1 MHLQHSLPLFPP
13 PSTSPSPE
21 VCAQVGVVVVQQHYY
36 NQREEDATF
45 VKLIRLPSEGFHLFT
60 PFTHYLSTV
69 FLCLRTDTFFVPP
82 SPLHPFVKLL
92 CCSPS
97 AWLALASVW
106 FINQVKTLSR
116 KSLQRKHFAHHHHHR
131 VPSRIYFCSVSVP
144 HIFGY
149 SPRKQLIFFVFS
161 FSGFMFFFLVFLV
174 FVFLCFLSV
183 LFAHLA

>member
-1 MHLQHSLPLFPP
+1 M
-13 PSTSPSPE
+13 SPSPE
-21 VCAQVGVVVVQQHYY
+21 VCAQVGVVVGVVVVQQHYY

-82 SPLHPFVKLL
+82 SPLRETPLLLPFGVAGTCL
-92 CCSPS
+92 CLVYKSSENFKPQKS
-97 AWLALASVW
+97 AE
-106 FINQVKTLSR
+106 KTFRTSSSSSRAVPNLFLFRLRPTYFWILSTQAVD
-116 KSLQRKHFAHHHHHR
+116 LFR
-131 VPSRIYFCSVSVP
+131 V
-144 HIFGY
+144 
-149 SPRKQLIFFVFS
+149 FVFS
-161 FSGFMFFFLVFLV
+161 FSGFIFFLLVFLV